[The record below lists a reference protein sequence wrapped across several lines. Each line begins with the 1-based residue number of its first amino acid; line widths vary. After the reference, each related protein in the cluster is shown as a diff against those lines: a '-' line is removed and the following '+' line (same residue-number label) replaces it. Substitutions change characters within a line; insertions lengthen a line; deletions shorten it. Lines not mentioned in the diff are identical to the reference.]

1 MAFRNLPTDK
11 AAPLA
16 SLIEARP
23 GQVSSM
29 SFTRLGDPVSFTLL
43 AFDEGE
49 SVSEEVYPSDTLYL
63 VAEGST
69 DIVFAERRVTIG
81 TGEVLMVPAG
91 VEHAVEPAG
100 AVKLLQVS
108 VA

>member
-1 MAFRNLPTDK
+1 MPLRNLPTG
-11 AAPLA
+11 AAVPLA

-29 SFTRLGDPVSFTLL
+29 SFTRLGDPVSMTLL
-43 AFDEGE
+43 AFAEGE
-49 SVSEEVYPSDTLYL
+49 SVSEEMYPADTLYL

-69 DIVFAERRVTIG
+69 DIVFAGRRVTVHA
-81 TGEVLMVPAG
+81 GEVLMVPAG
-91 VEHAVEPAG
+91 VEHAVEPVE

-108 VA
+108 FG